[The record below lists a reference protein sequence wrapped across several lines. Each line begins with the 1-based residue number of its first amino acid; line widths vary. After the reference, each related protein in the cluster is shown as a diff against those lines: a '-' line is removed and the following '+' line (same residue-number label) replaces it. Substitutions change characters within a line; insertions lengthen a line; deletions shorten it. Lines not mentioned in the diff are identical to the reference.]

1 MNQGRIPPQALD
13 FEEAILGALLIDG
26 RAPEK
31 VLDILSTES
40 FYKHAH
46 QLIFKAI
53 LELYTGNQPVDLLSV
68 SKRLREK
75 NEIQQVGTEAYIIEL
90 TNKVSS
96 SARIDYH
103 ARVVVQKFVQRQ
115 IIENSARLIDL
126 AYQEKSDVF
135 DLLETA
141 YADLNQV
148 SEISVKP
155 QEHSLGTLIDPQIEK
170 AMKIQR
176 GEIMPGI
183 PTPFYR
189 LTSKMGGW
197 RESELIILAA
207 RPSMGKTA
215 LAIKYA
221 NHSARLG
228 NPTVIFSLEMSKE
241 QLTNRIISSE
251 SRLEGDKF
259 TNTGLTPSEAE
270 TAYKSMKVFKEI
282 NLYIDDTP
290 AISIEAFKINAKRM
304 KSKLGIKLI
313 VIDYLQLMRAGN
325 AKGNREQE
333 ISKISSGIKQVAKE
347 LNIPIIA
354 LSQLSRS
361 VEAQGG
367 HKRPMLSHLRES
379 GAIEQDADVVQFLYR
394 PEYYGL
400 DNWGEDYN
408 GENTDGQAEYI
419 VAKNRNGGLARN
431 RIGFEGKFTNF
442 YDLEEPQLNNLDLPI
457 DDFNQD
463 QNPF

>member
-13 FEEAILGALLIDG
+13 FEEAILGALLIDS

-40 FYKHAH
+40 FYKHSH

-155 QEHSLGTLIDPQIEK
+155 QEVSVSSLIDPQIEK
-170 AMKIQR
+170 AQQIYR
-176 GEIMPGI
+176 GEIKPGI

-189 LTSKMGGW
+189 MNAKGINW
-197 RESELIILAA
+197 RPSELIILAA
-207 RPSMGKTA
+207 RPGMGKTA
-215 LAIKYA
+215 LMLMYA
-221 NHSARLG
+221 KHAAKLG
-228 NPTVIFSLEMSKE
+228 YPTTVFSLEMSAE
-241 QLTNRIISSE
+241 QLVNRMISSE
-251 SRLEGDKF
+251 ARLTGDKF
-259 TNTGLTPSEAE
+259 TNVGLTPIEADQAHKA
-270 TAYKSMKVFKEI
+270 TRVFNEI
-282 NLYIDDTP
+282 PLYIEDTP
-290 AISIEAFKINAKRM
+290 AISIELFKVIAKRM
-304 KSKLGIKLI
+304 KSKLGIKFIL
-313 VIDYLQLMRAGN
+313 VDYLQLMVSKDIRG
-325 AKGNREQE
+325 GNREQE
-333 ISKISSGIKQVAKE
+333 ISKISSGLKAVAKE
-347 LNIPIIA
+347 LKIPIIA
-354 LSQLSRS
+354 LSQLSRK
-361 VEAQGG
+361 VEERSG
-367 HKRPMLSHLRES
+367 HKRPLLSDIRES
-379 GAIEQDADVVQFLYR
+379 GTVEQDADMVQFIYR
-394 PEYYGL
+394 PEYYGF
-400 DNWGEDYN
+400 DNWDDYN
-408 GENTDGQAEYI
+408 GADCAGQAEYI
-419 VAKNRNGGLARN
+419 IAKHRNGSLARN
-431 RIGFEGKFTNF
+431 LIGWEGKFTNF